1 MAIPWLRGPTV
12 GALLELMEENHRLL
26 LCLAPDLR
34 RLSGAHRAPGRG
46 TDLYLDVIAQARY
59 TTILRLTYRFPPQF
73 ESQSESQCGTQSGL
87 QCAHSCDDAGRV
99 IVPAVSPQADA
110 FQADPDARLRV
121 CHDARQVEVIALR
134 QTALPLLGDD
144 RLATLQSKWN
154 ANWFLAKW
162 LSYCVSEDYRF
173 FPARQHATRA
183 RVADPATLC

>member
-1 MAIPWLRGPTV
+1 MAISWLRGPTV
-12 GALLELMEENHRLL
+12 GDLLELMEENHRLL

-34 RLSGAHRAPGRG
+34 LLSGAHRAPGRG
-46 TDLYLDVIAQARY
+46 TDLYLDVIDQARY
-59 TTILRLTYRFPPQF
+59 TTMVRLTYRF
-73 ESQSESQCGTQSGL
+73 
-87 QCAHSCDDAGRV
+87 
-99 IVPAVSPQADA
+99 SPQGGPQCVEMGQEMFPVGHLQSDSLPAES

-144 RLATLQSKWN
+144 RLANLQSKWN

-173 FPARQHATRA
+173 FPARQHTTKA